1 VPVVL
6 ESRSLFDLS
15 SDPDERQDLLT
26 APPRSG
32 DERRADALE
41 VALRGHVAAQETDT
55 DEVEVRDELLEQ
67 LRSLGYVE

>member
-1 VPVVL
+1 
-6 ESRSLFDLS
+6 
-15 SDPDERQDLLT
+15 
-26 APPRSG
+26 
-32 DERRADALE
+32 